1 MQKLSMQEKIVVIDD
16 ELAVL
21 ELCRIILESR
31 GYEVRV
37 ASSGDE
43 GLRLIES
50 FKPALILLDYMMPG
64 MDGMEVL
71 RKVKTTYK
79 DIYVVMFTGKGS
91 EPVAVEVMKAGASDY
106 ILKPFN
112 NKDLFDR
119 IENVLHIRRIEMVN
133 RRLKQERE
141 ELQHEIQLWNR
152 ELEFRVR
159 KKTRELRQANR
170 EVIQAEKLVTV
181 GQLAAGMAHEI
192 RNPLNSIA
200 LTAQLLQSECDEE
213 TDQTAL
219 GYAQSILF
227 EVERIDTI
235 LRKLLGASKHKS
247 CGESGL
253 VCLQSCIESALEL
266 FREQIKHQKV
276 NLDLNLH
283 PAPVYIMSMEGEVE
297 QIFTNLISNAL
308 HEMPNSGTLSI
319 DLEVEQGIAL
329 VHVGDTGSGIPE
341 DNLVKIFDPFYT
353 TKSAGTGF
361 GLSVVLRV
369 VKSCNG
375 NIRVE
380 SEPGRGAN
388 FYMKFPLPHECA
400 ADMDMK

>member
-1 MQKLSMQEKIVVIDD
+1 MPEKIVVIDD
-16 ELAVL
+16 ERAVL
-21 ELCRIILESR
+21 ELCQIILGSK
-31 GYEVRV
+31 GYEVRT
-37 ASSGDE
+37 ASSGRE
-43 GLRLIES
+43 GLQLVEEFR
-50 FKPALILLDYMMPG
+50 PALILLDYMMPG
-64 MDGMEVL
+64 MDGMDVL
-71 RKVKTTYK
+71 REVKNTFE
-79 DIYVVMFTGKGS
+79 DVYVVMFTGKGS
-91 EPVAVEVMKAGASDY
+91 ESVAVDVMKAGASDY

-119 IENVLHIRRIEMVN
+119 IGNVLHIRHIEIVN

-159 KKTRELRQANR
+159 EKTRELEQANR

-181 GQLAAGMAHEI
+181 GHLAAGMAHEI

-200 LTAQLLQSECDEE
+200 LTAQLLKSECDERTGE
-213 TDQTAL
+213 STL
-219 GYAQSILF
+219 KYAQSILF

-235 LRKLLGASKHKS
+235 LRKLLSASKQKPRA
-247 CGESGL
+247 ESRRVSL
-253 VCLQSCIESALEL
+253 RSCIESVLEL

-276 NLDLNLH
+276 TLDLNLH
-283 PAPVYIMSMEGEVE
+283 PSPVYIAAREEEVE
-297 QIFTNLISNAL
+297 QIFTNLIGNAL

-319 DLEVEQGIAL
+319 DLKIESDKAL
-329 VHVGDTGSGIPE
+329 VHVGDTGSGIHE

-353 TKSAGTGF
+353 TKSNGTGF

-375 NIRVE
+375 NIWVQ
-380 SEPGRGAN
+380 SEPSNGAD
-388 FYMKFPLPHECA
+388 FYMEFPLLQVSAP
-400 ADMDMK
+400 ADMGVE